1 MEQNF
6 SYSTSTALML
16 HCDHLPKV
24 IAKLH
29 NLCEI
34 LRSFSQS
41 SKAPCYKIEQVLT
54 LTIFRTQDNN
64 VTKLG
69 KPTQMDDSKHTDLH
83 D

>member
-6 SYSTSTALML
+6 SYSTSAVTSYP
-16 HCDHLPKV
+16 DNQVP
-24 IAKLH
+24 AKLH